1 MNFKR
6 IILAKAFSP
15 SSVNLT
21 RKVNRHQLFGYLL
34 SFQILFVV
42 AIVVVVIKLAPR
54 FFSPFPSRRGYKIT
68 QNDAEKPHFHK
79 YWCHHL
85 VTPPP
90 PPSPCIKLNLRVTG
104 SAVFF
109 VIAKSAFPC
118 FSLDSKCLQ
127 NLQHWILPG
136 CIWIVRKSVN
146 QSATSTHQ
154 NLAR

>member
-85 VTPPP
+85 VTPPLP
-90 PPSPCIKLNLRVTG
+90 PVPNSILESQVLQ
-104 SAVFF
+104 S
-109 VIAKSAFPC
+109 
-118 FSLDSKCLQ
+118 FSL
-127 NLQHWILPG
+127 LPR
-136 CIWIVRKSVN
+136 VLFL
-146 QSATSTHQ
+146 A
-154 NLAR
+154 LARTVNVSRTYNIESFLVASGL

>member
-1 MNFKR
+1 MSFKR

-21 RKVNRHQLFGYLL
+21 RKVSSHQLFGYLL

-54 FFSPFPSRRGYKIT
+54 FFSPFRSRRGYKIT
-68 QNDAEKPHFHK
+68 QNDAEKPRFHK

-85 VTPPP
+85 VS
-90 PPSPCIKLNLRVTG
+90 PSPPCTKLNLRVTG

-109 VIAKSAFPC
+109 VITKSSSC
-118 FSLDSKCLQ
+118 FSLDGKCLQ

-146 QSATSTHQ
+146 QSATFTYHD
-154 NLAR
+154 LAR